1 MEISGERKIQASR
14 EEVWTA
20 LNDPDVLR
28 QAIPG
33 AESVVQTA
41 DTEFEVT
48 ASAAAGPVSGRFLG
62 KVRFTDIDAP
72 DGWTVNVE
80 TDGGPAGF
88 ARGTARITLKE
99 IPEGTLLSYSIEAQM
114 GGKLAQIGQRPIEDA
129 TTAKTEAFFANI
141 AQLVTSAGTGT
152 DAELPEIVEEMSG
165 GIPVKSPDSD
175 PISPTG
181 VPLLP
186 DEEAGFSLSPWLW
199 GPLLILALILLLWLV
214 GF

>member
-14 EEVWTA
+14 EEVWAT

-33 AESVVQTA
+33 AEAVEQTA
-41 DTEFEVT
+41 DNEFEVT
-48 ASAAAGPVSGRFLG
+48 AGGDVGTVNSHFRG
-62 KVRFTDIDAP
+62 KITLTDINAP
-72 DGWTVNVE
+72 DSWTVNVE

-88 ARGTARITLKE
+88 AKGTARITLTE
-99 IPEGTLLSYSIEAQM
+99 IPEGTLLSYAISAQM

-129 TTAKTEAFFANI
+129 TTAKTEAFFASF
-141 AQLVTSAGTGT
+141 ARLVTSANADT
-152 DAELPEIVEEMSG
+152 DSELPEIVTEMSG
-165 GIPVKSPDSD
+165 GIPVKPPDRD

-181 VPLLP
+181 VPLMP
-186 DEEAGFSLSPWLW
+186 DEEAGISLSPWLW
-199 GPLLILALILLLWLV
+199 GPLLILALILLLWLI

>member
-1 MEISGERKIQASR
+1 
-14 EEVWTA
+14 
-20 LNDPDVLR
+20 
-28 QAIPG
+28 
-33 AESVVQTA
+33 
-41 DTEFEVT
+41 
-48 ASAAAGPVSGRFLG
+48 
-62 KVRFTDIDAP
+62 
-72 DGWTVNVE
+72 
-80 TDGGPAGF
+80 
-88 ARGTARITLKE
+88 LKE
-99 IPEGTLLSYSIEAQM
+99 IPEGTLLSYSIDAQM

-175 PISPTG
+175 PITPTC
-181 VPLLP
+181 VRLLP

-214 GF
+214 GFRETPASGRKECSPSRPEREHRTLAPHITQ

>member
-14 EEVWTA
+14 EEIWAA

-33 AESVVQTA
+33 AEAVEQTA
-41 DTEFEVT
+41 DNEFEVT
-48 ASAAAGPVSGRFLG
+48 AGGDVGSVNSHFRG
-62 KVRFTDIDAP
+62 KITLTDINAP
-72 DGWTVNVE
+72 DSWAVNVE

-88 ARGTARITLKE
+88 AKGTARITLTE
-99 IPEGTLLSYSIEAQM
+99 IPEGTLLSYAISAQM

-129 TTAKTEAFFANI
+129 TTAKTEAFFASF
-141 AQLVTSAGTGT
+141 ARLVTSANADT
-152 DAELPEIVEEMSG
+152 DSELPEIVTEMSG
-165 GIPVKSPDSD
+165 GIPVKSPDRD

-181 VPLLP
+181 VPLMP
-186 DEEAGFSLSPWLW
+186 DEEAGISLSPWLW
-199 GPLLILALILLLWLV
+199 GPLLILALILLLWLI